1 MASAILCAARFVPQ
15 KPGDELW
22 NVDSPWYR
30 YLLRFDAGWYLT
42 ISRRGYTYN
51 GNDLV
56 QQPVVF
62 FPLYPFIARAIAALT
77 GLPHKAAL
85 LIVSNGA
92 ILVAIPLT
100 FKLIHDEYGDSLA
113 LYAIA
118 LLSFFP
124 TAFFFSTGYAESLL
138 FLLIIAFFLLLKRDR
153 FFLAAACAGLAAAT
167 RPTGIVLALPL
178 LWQLWRLNSDGR
190 KRRIV
195 YAVACVVIATSGLWL
210 YVLYLWLSFQS
221 PFAFITGQQAWFNE
235 SKVGDYS
242 YLTRLLLPF
251 RFLGSMLRAGPYPI
265 SFEPWFFF
273 SFFVLTIVFR
283 KKLPATYTLFTLGI
297 LLVPY
302 FAFGGIFRMRSFTRY
317 AMLAFPVFIV
327 MADLLKDKRWLFITL
342 TAIFAALMFYYTV
355 FFAQWYW
362 AG

>member
-1 MASAILCAARFVPQ
+1 MALAILFAARFVPQ

-42 ISRRGYTYN
+42 ISRRGYAYN
-51 GNDLV
+51 GDDLV
-56 QQPVVF
+56 QQPIVF
-62 FPLYPFIARAIAALT
+62 FPLYPFIARAIAAVT
-77 GLPHKAAL
+77 GLPHEAAL
-85 LIVSNGA
+85 LIVSNVA
-92 ILVAIPLT
+92 ILIAIPLT
-100 FKLIHDEYGDSLA
+100 CKLIRDEYGDRVA

-124 TAFFFSTGYAESLL
+124 TALFFSTGYAESLL
-138 FLLIIAFFLLLKRDR
+138 SLLIISFFLLLKRDR

-178 LWQLWRLNSDGR
+178 LWQIWAHYSGGR
-190 KRRIV
+190 KRQAA
-195 YAVACVVIATSGLWL
+195 YTVACIVIATSGLWL
-210 YVLYLWLSFQS
+210 YVLYLSLTFHS

-235 SKVGDYS
+235 SKVGDYN
-242 YLTRLLLPF
+242 YPMRLLLPF
-251 RFLGSMLRAGPYPI
+251 RFLGSILRAGPYPI
-265 SFEPWFFF
+265 SFDPWFFF
-273 SFFVLTIVFR
+273 SFFVLSIVFR
-283 KKLPATYTLFTLGI
+283 KKLPATYTLFSLGI
-297 LLVPY
+297 LLLPY

-317 AMLAFPVFIV
+317 AMLAFPVFII
-327 MADLLKDKRWLFITL
+327 MADLLKNKRRLFIAL
-342 TAIFAALMFYYTV
+342 TMMFAALMFYYTV